1 MCQIVDGREHR
12 YTLPKL
18 LWEVSKISRHEP
30 CARVVRQ
37 RQEQKV
43 FRVWPTIRPLH
54 GIGKAHAFF
63 YEELQPERRK
73 PESVKLGASYDG
85 TYSSMIK
92 GLVTQGSPQF
102 PVFHGHI
109 TKHGNE
115 KVSRALLTRQQYGLA
130 LRNSLKGL

>member
-37 RQEQKV
+37 RQKRKV

-54 GIGKAHAFF
+54 GIGKAQALFD
-63 YEELQPERRK
+63 EELQPKGRK
-73 PESVKLGASYDG
+73 PETVKLGAFYDG
-85 TYSSMIK
+85 TI
-92 GLVTQGSPQF
+92 LFDNQ
-102 PVFHGHI
+102 
-109 TKHGNE
+109 
-115 KVSRALLTRQQYGLA
+115 
-130 LRNSLKGL
+130 

>member
-1 MCQIVDGREHR
+1 
-12 YTLPKL
+12 
-18 LWEVSKISRHEP
+18 
-30 CARVVRQ
+30 
-37 RQEQKV
+37 
-43 FRVWPTIRPLH
+43 
-54 GIGKAHAFF
+54 
-63 YEELQPERRK
+63 
-73 PESVKLGASYDG
+73 
-85 TYSSMIK
+85 MIK